1 MKRDNIIPSKHK
13 RAERRC
19 VRWNARPIR
28 PRINAD
34 EKAKWVG
41 VIG

>member
-1 MKRDNIIPSKHK
+1 MLSRQS

-19 VRWNARPIR
+19 VRWNARPIK
-28 PRINAD
+28 PRIKAE